1 MTLTTDQSRKIF
13 IADDDPVI
21 SLLLEST
28 LNKWGFEILKAD
40 NGVDAQKI
48 LLEIDTPLVLLLDW
62 HMPGINGIEVL
73 KTLRKERPE
82 VPHYV
87 IMLTSRSEKNDII
100 SALEAGADNFISKPF
115 DPDELKAHITVG
127 TRFVSMHLALTKA
140 VNDAKRL
147 ADSIAHYDQTTG
159 LPNRVFLRARLEE
172 AISSGNMAAL
182 FLINIDRFK
191 IVNQARGIETGD
203 LLLNYVGV
211 RLQSCFAYESVIARF
226 AADEFGI
233 LTPTPLDN
241 NNQPADI
248 SDSLDSIAQKIHI
261 AMEEEF
267 TIDDGIKL
275 TVSIGAAPVQCLA
288 GEGPDDVIRKADT
301 ALRKAKHLGGNCSVI
316 YDERL
321 EEEIREKFAIENELM
336 HGIENHEL
344 RLFLQAQVDARGN
357 FTGAEALIR
366 WYSPKR
372 GIVPPMI
379 FIPVAE
385 ETDLVFKIGN
395 WVLNEVCKLISQY
408 PDYNFTISV
417 NISPRH
423 FCTPDFA
430 SQVTHFIKLWGIPG
444 NRLVLEVTEGLLIAN
459 VDDIANKMR
468 QLAELGIRFSIDDFG
483 TGYSSLAY
491 IKRLP
496 IAEIKIDRQFVLG
509 IPDDENDCAIVKAV
523 FHMASALG
531 LSVVAEGVETLE
543 QADYLNRIGTILHQ
557 GYYFCKPGPADQ
569 ILKTWLTQK

>member
-1 MTLTTDQSRKIF
+1 MTLNTDQSRKIF

-73 KTLRKERPE
+73 KTLREERPE

-127 TRFVSMHLALTKA
+127 TRFVSLHLALTKA

-159 LPNRVFLRARLEE
+159 LPNRVFLRSRLEE

-211 RLQSCFAYESVIARF
+211 RLQSCFADESVIARF

-267 TIDDGIKL
+267 TIDDGINL

-344 RLFLQAQVDARGN
+344 RLYLQAQVDARGN
-357 FTGAEALIR
+357 FTGAEALVR

-372 GIVPPMI
+372 GLVPPMI

-385 ETDLVFKIGN
+385 ETNLVFKIGN

-408 PDYNFTISV
+408 PDSDFTISV

-430 SQVTHFIKLWGIPG
+430 SQVTHFIQLWGIPG

-459 VDDIANKMR
+459 VDDIAHKMR

-496 IAEIKIDRQFVLG
+496 ISEIKIDRQFVLG

-523 FHMASALG
+523 FHMATALG